1 MEDGKGCAAGIFFII
16 KTALSNEAGCQ
27 VILTARFLCSK
38 IFDYK
43 ESFTGE
49 RNMKR
54 TNSGKI
60 SIRDVAKEVGVSITT
75 VSRALNGYSDVSEK
89 TKKKILEAVERL
101 DYAPDANARSM
112 GGKAEIT
119 IALLTSE
126 LKKKDENGFVYG
138 MIRGLYQQC
147 SASGCEF
154 ILLVTDAV
162 KQEKLSFLQLCK
174 KKNLSGVVVT
184 GLRTGDLYY
193 TEVMNSNIPCSLID
207 IKASGKN
214 KCNIT
219 IDNVLASQEAVE
231 YLIHLGH
238 RNIGML
244 NGQKIADVSGERY
257 SGYVAALLNAK
268 IPLRLDYMRYGDFT
282 EDTAFAQ
289 AKKLME
295 EHPEI
300 TALFCASD
308 IMAIGAIRAL
318 EEMGLRVPEDVS
330 VLGFDDIPIA
340 KYVYKGITTVRQFPI
355 EMGRAGGEA
364 VYKMLMGEPV
374 ESEMQLP
381 YELVVRGTT
390 AERRTADTIK
400 TV

>member
-1 MEDGKGCAAGIFFII
+1 MK
-16 KTALSNEAGCQ
+16 
-27 VILTARFLCSK
+27 
-38 IFDYK
+38 K
-43 ESFTGE
+43 ENTT
-49 RNMKR
+49 KV
-54 TNSGKI
+54 
-60 SIRDVAKEVGVSITT
+60 SIRDVAREVGVSITT

-89 TKKKILEAVERL
+89 TKQKILEAVERM

-112 GGKAEIT
+112 GGKAEPT

-126 LKKKDENGFVYG
+126 LKENDENGFVYG
-138 MIRGLYQQC
+138 MINGLFRQC
-147 SASGCEF
+147 TACGCEF
-154 ILLVTDAV
+154 MLLVTDAV

-184 GLRTGDLYY
+184 GLRAGDLYY
-193 TEVMNSNIPCSLID
+193 TEVMNSNIPCALID
-207 IKASGKN
+207 IKASGKY

-231 YLIHLGH
+231 YLIRLGH

-244 NGQKIADVSGERY
+244 NGQKKADVSGERY

-268 IPLRLDYMRYGDFT
+268 IPLRLDYMRYGDFM
-282 EDTAFAQ
+282 EDSAFIQ
-289 AKKLME
+289 SKKLLK

-340 KYVYKGITTVRQFPI
+340 KYVYKGITTVRQFPV

-364 VYKMLMGEPV
+364 VFKMLNGEPV
-374 ESEMQLP
+374 ENELRLP

-390 AERRTADTIK
+390 TERPGYSS
-400 TV
+400 